1 MKLKTF
7 FLSISEGVVWLAGHR
22 FVLATMVTLVVAW
35 CAFGLALGLPTE
47 WFLMSNIVGTMT
59 ALFIL
64 LVMQY
69 SQNRDMHA
77 LQVKV
82 DELIRSSGAGN
93 HMIGVERL
101 EAHELAELAADRHA
115 GV

>member
-1 MKLKTF
+1 MKTGKS
-7 FLSISEGVVWLAGHR
+7 FLSLSESVVWFAGHR
-22 FVLATMVTLVVAW
+22 NGLAAVVAIAAVW
-35 CAFGLALGLPTE
+35 SLAGLARGLPTE
-47 WFLMSNIVGTMT
+47 WFLITDIIGTTT

-64 LVMQY
+64 LVMQH

-82 DELIRSSGAGN
+82 DELIRASDAGN

-101 EAHELAELAADRHA
+101 EAEDLTKLMRDRQA
-115 GV
+115 GA